1 MPFGCGLS
9 ACFPAADVRICR
21 MSATVEIPIP
31 DSLLLRSKDLA
42 SLQQRSRFLLAVK
55 FFELGEL
62 SSGQA
67 AQMCG
72 LSRVVFLFEAGKLG
86 VPVAALY
93 DDELAGEFA

>member
-1 MPFGCGLS
+1 MR
-9 ACFPAADVRICR
+9 ACFRDKPVQ
-21 MSATVEIPIP
+21 TVAMPTTLEIAVP
-31 DSLLLRSKDLA
+31 DSLLLRSKDLE
-42 SLQQRSRFLLAVK
+42 SLEIRSRFLLATK

-86 VPVAALY
+86 IPVAELSE
-93 DDELAGEFA
+93 DELAGEFA